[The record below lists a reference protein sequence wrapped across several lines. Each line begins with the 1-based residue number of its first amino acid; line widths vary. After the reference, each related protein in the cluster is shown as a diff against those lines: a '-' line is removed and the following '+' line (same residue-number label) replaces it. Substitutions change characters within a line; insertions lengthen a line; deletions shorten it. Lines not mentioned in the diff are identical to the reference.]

1 MARNWR
7 IFKEF
12 FRTCLVEEL
21 EYRSEF
27 IGNLLSSLFGIG
39 IAILTINIF
48 FYQTKT
54 LGGWTYTD
62 VVVLLGIFNTL
73 QGMINF
79 ALRPNMSRLL
89 QHIRKGTL
97 DYILTKPVDSMF
109 FVSFRHL
116 VFWRLIDVVLGI
128 GLILYGLIQKNYVPT
143 LADLGM
149 FGITLLSS
157 MVLIYS
163 LWMLLMTTSFWV
175 IRIDDLSFAFDSFF
189 ETTRFPIG
197 MYKGWVRIILTYV
210 LPAAFITSMP
220 ASALLGKWNA
230 TAAGLSLVIAGVF
243 LWLARRFWLFAL
255 RSYTSASS

>member
-1 MARNWR
+1 MQRHWR
-7 IFKEF
+7 IFREF

-27 IGNLLSSLFGIG
+27 LGNLVSSLFGIG

-48 FYQTKT
+48 FYQTNQ
-54 LGGWTYTD
+54 LGGWSYAD
-62 VVVLLGIFNTL
+62 VLVLLGIFNTL
-73 QGMINF
+73 QGFINF

-109 FVSFRHL
+109 YVSFRHL
-116 VFWRLIDVVLGI
+116 VFWRLIDVVMGM
-128 GLILYGLIQKNYVPT
+128 GLILYGLGQKHYIPSLGDILMFIVSI
-143 LADLGM
+143 LASL
-149 FGITLLSS
+149 
-157 MVLIYS
+157 VLIYA

-175 IRIDDLSFAFDSFF
+175 IRMDDLSFAFDSFF

-197 MYKGWVRIILTYV
+197 MYQGWLRLLLTYV
-210 LPAAFITSMP
+210 LPAAFITSTP
-220 ASALLGKWNA
+220 ATALLGQWNFLT
-230 TAAGLSLVIAGVF
+230 TAISLVVAGVF
-243 LWLARRFWLFAL
+243 LWLSRRFWRFAL